1 MINFDDLAED
11 IVDSCIPGPFVIT
24 KIVCD
29 HTNNS
34 EEDSKN
40 NVINVD
46 IWIPYS
52 SSNRNYNQFY
62 CKTNTRII

>member
-46 IWIPYS
+46 IFGY
-52 SSNRNYNQFY
+52 
-62 CKTNTRII
+62 RIVPATEITINFIAKPTQE